1 MKKSS
6 CGSLGERKLVRQKP
20 ANDGGA
26 IFESPTV
33 ESRTIFLTGNRE
45 SCGRVLMAP
54 PSPSL
59 SRARSAPEESPRD
72 EINLAPA
79 TSSSAAGG
87 SAASGGIG
95 GAGSFDGGLLSMPPL
110 FASSQC
116 YTATA
121 VDCRRTAMSM
131 SGSSSPSRS
140 GLLFGVGGGGAGA
153 GGVGGGP
160 TCSYRRR
167 GSALSCSGS
176 SSVSISF
183 GFGRTKHQQKQA
195 LTFSLSLPHTLS
207 LFLFLPLSLYLT
219 HFLTFHYLAVVE
231 CVRRR
236 LNLSTISPKS

>member
-87 SAASGGIG
+87 NAASGGIG
-95 GAGSFDGGLLSMPPL
+95 GAGSFDGGLLSLPPL
-110 FASSQC
+110 FASSEW

-121 VDCRRTAMSM
+121 VDCRRTAM

-195 LTFSLSLPHTLS
+195 LTFSLSLYHTHSLS
-207 LFLFLPLSLYLT
+207 FSFSLSHSIL
-219 HFLTFHYLAVVE
+219 LTFS
-231 CVRRR
+231 
-236 LNLSTISPKS
+236 LSTTWQLLNVFDAG